1 MENINLAKGDIP
13 PYLCSLCNEPVFLI
27 EDRVYKP
34 CAHTDAPV
42 LANISATAYGA
53 GSAKS

>member
-1 MENINLAKGDIP
+1 MEDINLAKGDIP

-27 EDRVYKP
+27 KDRVYKP
-34 CAHTDAPV
+34 CAHTDAAV

-53 GSAKS
+53 GSAES